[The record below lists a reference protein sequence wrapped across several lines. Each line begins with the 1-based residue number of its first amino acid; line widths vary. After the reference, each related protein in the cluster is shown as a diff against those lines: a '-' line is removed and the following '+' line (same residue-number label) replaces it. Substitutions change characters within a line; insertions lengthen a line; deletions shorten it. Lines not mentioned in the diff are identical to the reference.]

1 MLNKAN
7 PYSRQQVLLIGI
19 VLTLATL
26 AVFAQVKHFDFINL
40 DDEVY
45 VTESVHVQTGFT
57 LAGIRWAFG
66 TMNAG
71 FWHPLTWLSLMLD
84 YEIYGLNPGG
94 YHITNLILHILS
106 SLLLFWL
113 FHNMTGTLWRS
124 AFIAALFALHP
135 LRVESVAWIAER
147 KDVLSA
153 FFWML
158 TLCFYAYYTE
168 KPAIQRYLLVC
179 VFFTCSFMSK
189 SIAVTLPVMMI
200 LLDYW
205 PLKRFQKQQGNMIVW
220 QLREKGLLFLL
231 LAVFSLLAIF
241 AHHELPLQ
249 SWNYT
254 WDTRIINAWIVFII
268 YLQKILWPFNLSLG
282 YPFFG
287 EAPAWQVLISVLMI
301 MTISGAVILA
311 GKNRPYL
318 FVGWFWYSIA
328 ILPVIGIIPVG
339 NNAMA
344 DRYIYLPSV
353 GISIMIAWGMPSLIK
368 SEEIRK
374 KILLPAGIIVTAI
387 MAILTWQQCSYW
399 KNSFTL
405 FNHAV
410 QVTKDNFL
418 GHTNLGIALFEKGNF
433 TEAIEH
439 YNEAI
444 RLNRD
449 YSYPYHSR
457 GIIYRAQGQY
467 QEAIEDFNSAI
478 RINPDFA
485 QFHYNRGSAF
495 YDVGQYQLAI
505 EDFNEAARLQPDFA
519 NAYLGRGAAYINQ
532 GNPAQGCADAQK
544 ACALG
549 NCQLLASARGIGRC
563 R

>member
-1 MLNKAN
+1 MLNEAN
-7 PYSRQQVLLIGI
+7 HYSRKQILLVCI

-26 AVFAQVKHFDFINL
+26 AVFGQVQYFDFINL

-45 VTESVHVQTGFT
+45 VTESVHVQTGMT
-57 LAGIRWAFG
+57 LEGVRWAFG

-94 YHITNLILHILS
+94 YHMTNLILHILS
-106 SLLLFWL
+106 ALLLFGL
-113 FHNMTGTLWRS
+113 FHHMTGALWRS

-158 TLCFYAYYTE
+158 TLCFYVHYTE

-179 VFFTCSFMSK
+179 LFFACSFMSK
-189 SIAVTLPVMMI
+189 SIAVTLPVLMI

-205 PLKRFQKQQGNMIVW
+205 PLKRFQQQQGHFIVW

-231 LAVFSLLAIF
+231 SAVFSILAIF

-249 SWNYT
+249 NWNYT
-254 WDTRIINAWIVFII
+254 WNTRIINAWIVFII

-287 EAPAWQVLISVLMI
+287 ETPAWQALSSVLLI
-301 MTISGAVILA
+301 IAISGASILA
-311 GKNRPYL
+311 GKKRPFL
-318 FVGWFWYSIA
+318 LVGWFWYAIA

-353 GISIMIAWGMPSLIK
+353 GISIMIVWGISSLIK
-368 SEEIRK
+368 SEKMK
-374 KILLPAGIIVTAI
+374 KRILLPAGLAVTVI
-387 MAILTWQQCSYW
+387 MAVLTWQQCSYW

-405 FNHAV
+405 CSHAV
-410 QVTKDNFL
+410 LVTKDNFL
-418 GHTNLGIALFEKGNF
+418 AHTNLGIALFEKGNF
-433 TEAIEH
+433 ADAVEH

-444 RLNRD
+444 RLNPD

-457 GIIYRAQGQY
+457 GIVYRAQGQY
-467 QEAIEDFNSAI
+467 QPAIEDFNSAI

-485 QFHYNRGSAF
+485 QFYYNRGSTY
-495 YDVGQYQLAI
+495 YDIGRYQIAI

-532 GNPAQGCADAQK
+532 GKTEEGCTDAQK

-549 NCQLLASARGIGRC
+549 NCQLLMSARGLGFC